1 MLPSSDLEADLQAA
15 LVELESQP
23 LAVLLHQNGILRN
36 LARDLLM
43 KRLLDSVQFNA
54 EEQALVIS
62 KLWEGLGEPRPQQ
75 LPPGW
80 LEALAPELQIPM
92 RQRWDQI
99 RLQKWLE
106 VQYGERVETY
116 LLERRAALEQVVFAM
131 IRVWS
136 QGTAEELYL
145 RLIDDGADFG
155 QLAQQFSIGD
165 ERLTHGL
172 LGPMPISQPHPR
184 IQAVLQRLTVGD
196 LHPPIQLDQC
206 FLILRLEH
214 RQPASLNEATR
225 QLLLQELFQQDLQ
238 ATLDSKLP
246 AAIPELLQVA

>member
-1 MLPSSDLEADLQAA
+1 MLPSADLKPDLQVA
-15 LVELESQP
+15 LVELASQP

-43 KRLLDSVQFNA
+43 KRLLDSVQFTA
-54 EEQALVIS
+54 TEQGLVIN
-62 KLWEGLGEPRPQQ
+62 KLWEGLGEDPPQH

-80 LEALAPELQIPM
+80 LEAMAPELQIPM
-92 RQRWDQI
+92 RQRWDQL

-155 QLAQQFSIGD
+155 QLSQQFSIGD

-225 QLLLQELFQQDLQ
+225 QQLLQELFQQDLQ
-238 ATLDSKLP
+238 ATLDSQLP

>member
-1 MLPSSDLEADLQAA
+1 MLPSPDLDADLQAA
-15 LVELESQP
+15 LLELERQP

-43 KRLLDSVQFNA
+43 RRLLDSVQFNGD
-54 EEQALVIS
+54 EQALLPA
-62 KLWEGLGEPRPQQ
+62 KLWEGLGQDPPPF

-80 LEALAPELQIPM
+80 LEALAPELQISM
-92 RQRWDQI
+92 RERWDQL

-106 VQYGERVETY
+106 LQYGERVETY
-116 LLERRAALEQVVFAM
+116 LLERRAALEQVVFAL

-155 QLAQQFSIGD
+155 QLAKQFSIGD
-165 ERLTHGL
+165 ERLTQGL

-184 IQAVLQRLTVGD
+184 IQAVLHRLSVGD

-225 QLLLQELFQQDLQ
+225 QQLLQELFHQDLQ
-238 ATLDSKLP
+238 ATLDSKVP
-246 AAIPELLQVA
+246 AAIPQLMQVA

>member
-1 MLPSSDLEADLQAA
+1 MLPSPDLEADLKAA
-15 LVELESQP
+15 LVELASQP

-36 LARDLLM
+36 LARNLLM
-43 KRLLDSVQFNA
+43 KRLLDSVQFTA
-54 EEQALVIS
+54 TEQGLVLS
-62 KLWEGLGEPRPQQ
+62 KLWEGLGEDPPQH
-75 LPPGW
+75 LLPGW
-80 LEALAPELQIPM
+80 LDAMAPELQIPM
-92 RQRWDQI
+92 RQRWDQL

-155 QLAQQFSIGD
+155 QLSQQFSIGD

-225 QLLLQELFQQDLQ
+225 QQLLQELFQQDLQ
-238 ATLDSKLP
+238 ATLDSQLP

>member
-1 MLPSSDLEADLQAA
+1 MLPSPDLEADLQSA
-15 LVELESQP
+15 LVDLASQP

-43 KRLLDSVQFNA
+43 KRLLDSVQFTA
-54 EEQALVIS
+54 TEQGLVLS
-62 KLWEGLGEPRPQQ
+62 KLWDGLGEDPPQH

-80 LEALAPELQIPM
+80 LDAMAPELQIPM
-92 RQRWDQI
+92 RQRWDQL

-155 QLAQQFSIGD
+155 QLSQQFSIGD

-172 LGPMPISQPHPR
+172 LGPMPISQPHQR

-225 QLLLQELFQQDLQ
+225 QQLLQELFQQDLQ
-238 ATLDSKLP
+238 ATLDSQLP

>member
-1 MLPSSDLEADLQAA
+1 MLPSADLEADLQAA
-15 LVELESQP
+15 LVELERQP
-23 LAVLLHQNGILRN
+23 IAVLLHQYGLLRN

-54 EEQALVIS
+54 EEQALVVN
-62 KLWEGLGEPRPQQ
+62 KLWEGLGQEPPSN
-75 LPPGW
+75 LSPGW
-80 LEALAPELQIPM
+80 LEALVPELQIPI
-92 RQRWDQI
+92 RQRWDQL
-99 RLQKWLE
+99 RLQKWLD
-106 VQYGERVETY
+106 VAYGERVETY
-116 LLERRAALEQVVFAM
+116 LLERRASLEQVVFSM

-145 RLIDDGADFG
+145 RLIDDDANFG
-155 QLAQQFSIGD
+155 QLAKEFSIGD

-184 IQAVLQRLTVGD
+184 IQAVLHRLTVGD

-225 QLLLQELFQQDLQ
+225 QVLLQELFQKDLQ
-238 ATLDSKLP
+238 STLDSKLP
-246 AAIPELLQVA
+246 NALPELLQVA

>member
-1 MLPSSDLEADLQAA
+1 MLPSPDLEADLQSA
-15 LVELESQP
+15 LVDLASQP

-43 KRLLDSVQFNA
+43 KRLLDSVQFTA
-54 EEQALVIS
+54 TEQGLVLS
-62 KLWEGLGEPRPQQ
+62 KLWDGLGEDPPQH

-80 LEALAPELQIPM
+80 LDAMAPELQIPM
-92 RQRWDQI
+92 RQRWDQL

-155 QLAQQFSIGD
+155 QLSQQFSIGD

-225 QLLLQELFQQDLQ
+225 QQLLQELFQQDLQ
-238 ATLDSKLP
+238 ATLDSQLP

>member
-1 MLPSSDLEADLQAA
+1 MLPSPDLEADLQAA
-15 LVELESQP
+15 LVELASQP

-43 KRLLDSVQFNA
+43 KRLLDSVQFTA
-54 EEQALVIS
+54 TEQVLVLS
-62 KLWEGLGEPRPQQ
+62 KLWDGLGEDPPQQ
-75 LPPGW
+75 LPAGW
-80 LEALAPELQIPM
+80 LEAMAPELQIPM
-92 RQRWDQI
+92 RQRWDQL
-99 RLQKWLE
+99 RLHKWLE

-116 LLERRAALEQVVFAM
+116 LLERRTALEQVVFAM

-145 RLIDDGADFG
+145 RLIDDGADFA

-225 QLLLQELFQQDLQ
+225 QQLLQELFQQDLQ
-238 ATLDSKLP
+238 ATLDSQLP

>member
-1 MLPSSDLEADLQAA
+1 MLPSPDLEADLQAA
-15 LVELESQP
+15 LVELASQP
-23 LAVLLHQNGILRN
+23 LAVLLHQNGILSN

-43 KRLLDSVQFNA
+43 KRLLDSVQFTA
-54 EEQALVIS
+54 TEQVLVLS
-62 KLWEGLGEPRPQQ
+62 KLWDGLGEDPPQQ
-75 LPPGW
+75 LPAGW
-80 LEALAPELQIPM
+80 LEAMAPELQIPM
-92 RQRWDQI
+92 RQRWDQL
-99 RLQKWLE
+99 RLHKWLE

-145 RLIDDGADFG
+145 RLIDDGADFA

-225 QLLLQELFQQDLQ
+225 QQLLQELFQQDLQ
-238 ATLDSKLP
+238 ATLDSQLP

>member
-1 MLPSSDLEADLQAA
+1 M
-15 LVELESQP
+15 
-23 LAVLLHQNGILRN
+23 
-36 LARDLLM
+36 
-43 KRLLDSVQFNA
+43 
-54 EEQALVIS
+54 
-62 KLWEGLGEPRPQQ
+62 
-75 LPPGW
+75 
-80 LEALAPELQIPM
+80 APELQIPM
-92 RQRWDQI
+92 RQRWDQL

-155 QLAQQFSIGD
+155 QLSQQFSIGD

-225 QLLLQELFQQDLQ
+225 QQLLQELFQQDLQ
-238 ATLDSKLP
+238 ATLDSQLP

>member
-1 MLPSSDLEADLQAA
+1 MLLSPDLESDLQTA
-15 LVELESQP
+15 LLELERQP

-43 KRLLDSVQFNA
+43 ARLLDSVQFNP
-54 EEQALVIS
+54 EERALIPA
-62 KLWEGLGEPRPQQ
+62 KLWEGMGQDSPPPLA
-75 LPPGW
+75 PGW
-80 LEALAPELQIPM
+80 LEALAPELQMPM
-92 RQRWDQI
+92 RQRWDQL

-155 QLAQQFSIGD
+155 QLAKQFSIGD
-165 ERLTHGL
+165 ERLTQGL

-184 IQAVLQRLTVGD
+184 IQAVLHRLRVGD
-196 LHPPIQLDQC
+196 LHPPFQLDQC

-214 RQPASLNEATR
+214 RQPASLNDSTR
-225 QLLLQELFQQDLQ
+225 QQLLQELFQQDLQ

-246 AAIPELLQVA
+246 AAIPQLMQVA

>member
-1 MLPSSDLEADLQAA
+1 MLPSPDLEADLQAA
-15 LVELESQP
+15 LLELERQP
-23 LAVLLHQNGILRN
+23 LAVLLHQHGILRN

-43 KRLLDSVQFNA
+43 NRLLDSVQFNA
-54 EEQALVIS
+54 QEQGPVLS
-62 KLWEGLGEPRPQQ
+62 KLWEGLREEPPPQ
-75 LPPGW
+75 LAPGW
-80 LEALAPELQIPM
+80 LEALAPELRVPIG
-92 RQRWDQI
+92 QRWDQI

-106 VQYGERVETY
+106 VQYGERVEPY
-116 LLERRAALEQVVFAM
+116 LLERRAALEQVVFAL
-131 IRVWS
+131 IRVGS

-145 RLIDDGADFG
+145 RLIDDGANFG
-155 QLAQQFSIGD
+155 DLAQQFSIGD

-184 IQAVLQRLTVGD
+184 IQAVLHRLRVGD

-214 RQPASLNEATR
+214 RQPASLNGATR

-238 ATLDSKLP
+238 ATLDSQLP
-246 AAIPELLQVA
+246 AALPQLLQAA